1 MVIIDASASSPGVL
15 HMSVIPAIAA
25 PTETVGPNTTK
36 RRRESGRASKLLS
49 RVGLPLL
56 SLVVFIALWQL
67 VVSLKIWNETLIPP
81 PSAVWDSFIETNTT
95 TDGVRG
101 YAGKYLWEHLLIS
114 LQRIGY
120 GIAIG
125 IIVGIAFGLLM
136 GTFGKIRALFEPWIT
151 FLRTL
156 PPLAYFSLLIIWLGI
171 NEEPKITLLAI
182 AAFPPVAVA
191 TTSAVLA
198 APQSLI
204 EAAKALGA
212 SKFEVI
218 KDVVIP
224 SALPETFTGIRLA
237 VGVAYSSL
245 VAAELVNGLPGIG
258 GMVRDA
264 SNYNNTP
271 VVLVGIIAIGTS
283 GLIIDGLL
291 QLIERKTV
299 PWRGRV

>member
-1 MVIIDASASSPGVL
+1 MSVVPAISEPTDQDGDRAITPVSSPRG
-15 HMSVIPAIAA
+15 
-25 PTETVGPNTTK
+25 
-36 RRRESGRASKLLS
+36 RRSSKVLS
-49 RVGLPLL
+49 RIGLPVL
-56 SLVVFIALWQL
+56 SLIIFVGLWQL
-67 VVSLKIWNETLIPP
+67 VVSLNIWNETLVPA
-81 PSAVWDSFIETNTT
+81 PSAVWDAFVQTSTTN
-95 TDGVRG
+95 DGVRG
-101 YAGKYLWEHLLIS
+101 YAGKYLYEHLLVS
-114 LQRIGY
+114 LERIAY
-120 GIAIG
+120 GTVIG
-125 IIVGIAFGLLM
+125 IVVGIAFGLLM
-136 GTFGKIRALFEPWIT
+136 GTFGKVRAVFEPWIT

-198 APQSLI
+198 APQSLT
-204 EAAKALGA
+204 EAAKALGG
-212 SKFEVI
+212 SKFDVI
-218 KDVVIP
+218 KDVVVP

-258 GMVRDA
+258 GVVRDA
-264 SNYNNTP
+264 ANYNNTP
-271 VVLVGIIAIGTS
+271 VVLVGIVAIGTS

-299 PWRGRV
+299 PWRGRA